1 MVKTDEEIDS
11 ILSIPENMTII
22 NSSKWSPVQPINI
35 MTKSTLLQQ
44 LIYEEVIDK
53 RHCQLNGIKRGLE
66 YFGLVSLCKR
76 YPEKLCAILVYQ
88 EKPLEASTF
97 VNLFSIIWSSLEANE
112 EQIIQWFFEYLKE
125 RGNVAILMHDF
136 KMIWNRKHISFKFA

>member
-1 MVKTDEEIDS
+1 MAKTDEEIDS
-11 ILSIPENMTII
+11 ILSVPENMTII

-53 RHCQLNGIKRGLE
+53 RHCQLNGMKKGLE

-76 YPEKLCAILVYQ
+76 YPEKLCPILVHQ

-97 VNLFSIIWSSLEANE
+97 INLFNLTWSSLEANE
-112 EQIIQWFFEYLKE
+112 QQIIQWFFDYLKE
-125 RGNVAILMHDF
+125 RGKVALC
-136 KMIWNRKHISFKFA
+136 MI